1 MQSNFNFL
9 QQEFPDIYRE
19 IQEAEKNTFI
29 APRYAALLCRSTL
42 EKAIFWLYK
51 NDEDLELPYD
61 TKLGALLHN
70 ESFKNI
76 LRPSMLMELDIVRIQ
91 GNNAAHG
98 KMVKALDALQS
109 LKNSF
114 RFLSFL
120 SKYYSES
127 NPEIFDFDEKVIPY
141 GDTKDKNNKQL
152 QALAESLEQQRAEA
166 QKALKEQVKL
176 AEENDALRKQLEAQ
190 LKIIAER
197 KEERFQETT
206 VEQAIPE
213 LTSENQ
219 TRLLLIDLLLREAG
233 WEFPSDGRV
242 PTGRGGISVTSEF
255 EVYGMPITTNPSGK
269 GYVDYVLWGDNGLP
283 LAVVEAKSTIH
294 SASKGKHQAS
304 LYADCLEK
312 STGQRPIIFY
322 SNGFETHI
330 WDDTFYPDRKVQ
342 GLYTKEELQQL
353 IERRSS
359 RKDLRDF
366 SVNTAIAG
374 RYYQL
379 EAIQRVAEHL
389 VTINQ
394 NKLTGKSRKALL
406 VMATGS
412 GKTRTAAAMVDMF
425 TKCNWAKRIL
435 FLADRTALVT
445 QAKNAFKEHLPHL
458 SAIDLTKEKEDN
470 GTRVV
475 FSTYKTILN
484 KIDNLKNEDERFY
497 GVGHFDIIII
507 DEAHRSVYS
516 KYLSIFS
523 YFDSI
528 LIGLTATPKKDID
541 HNTYTLFEIEDDN
554 PTYAYELNK
563 AVADNFLKP
572 PKAFKVPLKF
582 PREGIVYD
590 DLSEADKKRFREIF
604 GAEFGGAN
612 EIVNVNKSQINTWL
626 YNKNTIDIVLDYLMT
641 NGQKVEGGDKIGKTI
656 IFAKN
661 HKHAVFIE
669 ERFNKNYPQYG
680 GSFLRVIDNYE
691 EKAQDL
697 LEKFCYDKGDEKDPQ
712 IAVSVDM
719 MDTGVDAPRVLN
731 LIFFKEVKTFSKYWQ
746 MIGRGTRLCP
756 DIFEPG
762 KHKEYFLI
770 FDFCGNFEYFGDNPD
785 GEAQKT
791 SLSLSQQTFNTKL
804 EIIMAIRMLQS
815 PTDEQERIQLKFTED
830 LHQLV
835 SSLDE
840 SRFEV
845 RKHWRYVVE
854 YKDRARWNNLLQGDI
869 LNIHGNLSHLV
880 DFNQDKDEFAKRF
893 DLLTYKLQ
901 LALISGSKAQLL
913 YIESIVSIANMLFTK
928 RNIPAVQSKISLIQ
942 KLQQEQFWST
952 IDAQKLE
959 EIRNEIRELVQFLK
973 DEKKLDPIYTSFTDE
988 LNEDMVEEVDILSTY
1003 TSLQSYKDRV
1013 ESFIRKNKSHLVI
1026 DKLYKNLPITVQEL
1040 ELLEQFLINAALE
1053 SKDRFAREYGN
1064 QPLGKFVRNIVGLD
1078 IEITNQLFADF
1089 IAKGNLN
1096 ANQITFIQKIITYL
1110 NTKGVLEKQ
1119 LLTQPPFNEQHDEGI
1134 FGIFPEEPQ
1143 FDSIIRVINEVNQNA
1158 MFA

>member
-1 MQSNFNFL
+1 MQSNFTFL
-9 QQEFPDIYRE
+9 EKEFPEIYRE
-19 IQEAEKNTFI
+19 IQEAEKHTFT

-51 NDEDLELPYD
+51 NDEDLDLPYD
-61 TKLGALLHN
+61 NKLGALLHN

-76 LRPSMLMELDIVRIQ
+76 LKPSMLMELDVIRLN

-98 KMVKALDALQS
+98 KIVKALEALQS

-114 RFLSFL
+114 RFLTFL
-120 SKYYSES
+120 STYYSES
-127 NPEIFDFDEKVIPY
+127 NPEIPPFDERVIPY
-141 GDTKDKNNKQL
+141 GDANDKNKKQL
-152 QALAESLEQQRAEA
+152 QELAEKLELERAEA
-166 QKALKEQVKL
+166 QKALKQQEKL
-176 AEENDALRKQLEAQ
+176 LEENDDLRKQLEAQ
-190 LKIIAER
+190 EQIIAER
-197 KEERFQETT
+197 KEQRFKEIT
-206 VEQAIPE
+206 VEKAIPE
-213 LTSENQ
+213 LTSENE

-233 WEFPSDGRV
+233 WDKMQKGRE
-242 PTGRGGISVTSEF
+242 IEY
-255 EVYGMPITTNPSGK
+255 EVNGMPTTTNPSGK
-269 GYVDYVLWGDNGLP
+269 GFVDYVLWGDNGLP

-322 SNGFETHI
+322 SNGFETHL

-342 GLYTKEELQQL
+342 GFYTKEELQLL
-353 IERRSS
+353 IERRSN
-359 RKDLRDF
+359 RADLREF
-366 SVNTAIAG
+366 KVNVAIAG

-379 EAIQRVAEHL
+379 EAIKRVAESMVSSHD
-389 VTINQ
+389 NQ
-394 NKLTGKSRKALL
+394 LKGKNRKALL

-425 TKCNWAKRIL
+425 IKCNWAKRIL

-458 SAIDLTKEKEDN
+458 TAIDLTKEKEDN

-497 GVGHFDIIII
+497 GVGHFDVIII

-523 YFDSI
+523 YFDSL

-541 HNTYTLFEIEDDN
+541 HNTYALFEIEDDN

-572 PKAFKVPLKF
+572 PKAFKIPLKF
-582 PREGIVYD
+582 PREGIIYD
-590 DLSEADKKRFREIF
+590 DLSEEDKTRFRELF
-604 GAEFGGAN
+604 GVQFGNEN
-612 EIVNVNKSQINTWL
+612 EIINVGKSQINTWL
-626 YNKNTIDIVLDYLMT
+626 YNNDTIDKVLDYLMT
-641 NGQKVEGGDKIGKTI
+641 YGQKVAGGDKIGKTI

-669 ERFNKNYPQYG
+669 ERFNKNYPYYG
-680 GSFLRVIDNYE
+680 GNFLRIIDNYE

-697 LEKFCYDKGDEKDPQ
+697 LEKFCFDKGAEKDPQ

-731 LIFFKEVKTFSKYWQ
+731 LVFFKEVKSFSKYWQ

-785 GEAQKT
+785 GETQKAA
-791 SLSLSQQTFNTKL
+791 LSLSQQTFNTKL
-804 EIIMAIRMLQS
+804 DIVMAIRMLQE
-815 PTDEQERIQLKFTED
+815 PTEEQENIQIQYTND
-830 LHQLV
+830 LHKLV
-835 SSLDE
+835 DDLDD

-845 RKHWRYVVE
+845 RKHWRYVLE
-854 YKDRARWNNLLQGDI
+854 YKDRNRWNNLLQSDL
-869 LNIHGNLSHLV
+869 LNIQNNLSHLI
-880 DFNQDKDEFAKRF
+880 DYNQDKDEFAKRF
-893 DLLTYKLQ
+893 DLLIYKLQ
-901 LALISGSKAQLL
+901 LALITGNKSQLKH
-913 YIESIVSIANMLFTK
+913 IDNVFNIANMLFTK
-928 RNIPAVQSKISLIQ
+928 RNIPAVQAKIATIK
-942 KLQQEQFWST
+942 KLQNEQFYST
-952 IDAQKLE
+952 INEEQLE
-959 EIRNEIRELVQFLK
+959 NIRQEIRDLVQFLK

-988 LNEDMVEEVDILSTY
+988 LDLHLVQEVDIMATY

-1013 ESFIRKNKSHLVI
+1013 EAFIRKNKSHLVI
-1026 DKLYKNLPITVQEL
+1026 DKLYKNLPITEKEL
-1040 ELLEQFLINAALE
+1040 EVLEAFLLKEALE
-1053 SKDRFAREYGN
+1053 SKDRFTTEYGE
-1064 QPLGKFVRNIVGLD
+1064 QPLGKFVRNIIGLD
-1078 IEITNQLFADF
+1078 IEVANQIFADF
-1089 IAKGNLN
+1089 ISQGNLN

-1110 NTKGVLEKQ
+1110 NQKGVIERE
-1119 LLTQPPFNEQHDEGI
+1119 LLTQSPFNEQYDQGI
-1134 FGIFPEEPQ
+1134 FGAFPD
-1143 FDSIIRVINEVNQNA
+1143 DSQADTIIRVINQVNKNA